1 MTSFIP
7 FKGVRPTRDK
17 ANLVATRSYLSYTKQ
32 ILNEKLN
39 NNPFTFLHILNPDYK
54 SKKPVIGKNKFSVSY
69 CTAVLRFFDK
79 LGSNSN
85 GMRAKL
91 SRYRYLFESI
101 FGALYQD

>member
-1 MTSFIP
+1 MDFELMLNSLP
-7 FKGVRPTRDK
+7 K
-17 ANLVATRSYLSYTKQ
+17 LLYATLITIELLISSLIAGLILAVILS
-32 ILNEKLN
+32 IMR
-39 NNPFTFLHILNPDYK
+39 I
-54 SKKPVIGKNKFSVSY
+54 SKNKFSVSY

-101 FGALYQD
+101 FDVLYQDQSVTTPIA

>member
-32 ILNEKLN
+32 ILNEKLD

-54 SKKPVIGKNKFSVSY
+54 SKKPIIGKNKFSLVK
-69 CTAVLRFFDK
+69 DK
-79 LGSNSN
+79 FKYFL
-85 GMRAKL
+85 K
-91 SRYRYLFESI
+91 EKI
-101 FGALYQD
+101 FNEDKKE